1 MTRLSRELIVQTAL
15 QLLDKVGYDGLTT
28 RRLAEELGVKSP
40 ALYWHFANKRALWD
54 AVAAAMLSTEQWP
67 GPATPG
73 LEPEDWLAARAH
85 ALRQSLLAHRDG
97 AIVHAGTSP
106 GPDLLP
112 GLESRLAALVACGFS
127 PESGLRTLLA
137 ISRYTVGWVLEEQA
151 RKQRAEE
158 DRMQPDTDSPMLLR
172 ALAVVERFH
181 PEADFDFGLR
191 ALIDG
196 AMKHRAR

>member
-1 MTRLSRELIVQTAL
+1 MTRLSREAIVQAAL
-15 QLLDKVGYDGLTT
+15 RLLDDVGYNGLTT

-40 ALYWHFANKRALWD
+40 ALYWHFANKRELSD
-54 AVAAAMLSTEQWP
+54 AVAAAMLSTEEWP
-67 GPATPG
+67 GPETPG
-73 LEPEDWLAARAH
+73 LEPADWLAARAH

-97 AIVHAGTSP
+97 AILHAGTMP

-112 GLESRLAALVACGFS
+112 GLESRLAALVAYGFS
-127 PESGLRTLLA
+127 PEDGLRMLLA

-151 RKQRAEE
+151 RTQRPK
-158 DRMQPDTDSPMLLR
+158 DDTMKPDAASPLLQR

-191 ALIDG
+191 ALIEG
-196 AMKHRAR
+196 AMKHRTR